1 MHCLP
6 SATTFILVRHGQST
20 GNLSSGTLM
29 GGWTDLPL
37 TELGSVEASELAS
50 RLLDEQL
57 PSAIVS
63 SPLRRAAQTAA
74 VLGERLSIE
83 PVVLEPALREI
94 GCGEVD
100 GWPVP
105 RVQER
110 YPDAWANNSK
120 QTDPDFRWPGG
131 ESYREFRERVLGA
144 IEAIARR
151 HPGQRVL
158 VVTHAGV
165 ISQLVGWVRG
175 ESPAR
180 WEHFRPRNAT
190 VTELRW
196 SETSGV
202 VVRFDDSGGR
212 ETRGTL
218 R

>member
-1 MHCLP
+1 LP
-6 SATTFILVRHGQST
+6 PVTTFILVRHGQST

-37 TELGSVEASELAS
+37 TERGSREVSALAS
-50 RLLDEQL
+50 RLLEEPL

-63 SPLRRAAQTAA
+63 SPLQRAVQTAA
-74 VLGERLSIE
+74 LVGERLSVE
-83 PVVLEPALREI
+83 PLVLDPALREI
-94 GCGEVD
+94 GCGQVD
-100 GWPVP
+100 GWPVR

-110 YPDAWANNSK
+110 YPDAWANNSN

-144 IEAIARR
+144 MAAIARR
-151 HPGQRVL
+151 HPAQRVL

-165 ISQLVGWVRG
+165 ISQLIGWVRG
-175 ESPAR
+175 DNPAR
-180 WEHFRPRNAT
+180 WDAFRPRNAT

-196 SETSGV
+196 SETSGE
-202 VVRFDDSGGR
+202 VVRFDDSGER
-212 ETRGTL
+212 ETRATS